1 MKKINNALLVDNDA
15 LINMM
20 NAKLIEGSKIARNV
34 NIVTNAKEALR
45 ILKKIDVSNLPEFPE
60 IIFLDID
67 MPVMSGWQFLKEVE
81 KIPLIVLNKCRI
93 ILLGSSLDLFQIKKA
108 KSNTMVNDYI
118 PKPLTMKSLQMLRS
132 AKYKPFSICQT
143 SLREI

>member
-1 MKKINNALLVDNDA
+1 MKKINNALLIDNDA

-20 NAKLIEGSKIARNV
+20 NAKLIEGSKIATNV
-34 NIVTNAKEALR
+34 NVVTNAKEALR
-45 ILKKIDVSNLPEFPE
+45 ILKKIDLLNLPEFPE

-81 KIPLIVLNKCRI
+81 KIPLIVLNKYRI

>member
-1 MKKINNALLVDNDA
+1 MKKINNALLIDNDA

-34 NIVTNAKEALR
+34 NVVTNAKEALR
-45 ILKKIDVSNLPEFPE
+45 ILKQLDVSNLTEFIE

-81 KIPLIVLNKCRI
+81 KIPLIFLNKYRI
-93 ILLGSSLDLFQIKKA
+93 ILLGSSLDLFQIKKGQ
-108 KSNTMVNDYI
+108 NRTLW
-118 PKPLTMKSLQMLRS
+118 LTIIYQNHLL
-132 AKYKPFSICQT
+132 
-143 SLREI
+143 

>member
-1 MKKINNALLVDNDA
+1 MRKINNALLIDNDA

-34 NIVTNAKEALR
+34 NVVTNAKEALR
-45 ILKKIDVSNLPEFPE
+45 ILKKVDVSNLPEFPE

-132 AKYKPFSICQT
+132 AKYKPFSICQYL
-143 SLREI
+143 LREI

>member
-1 MKKINNALLVDNDA
+1 MKKINNALLIDNDA

>member
-1 MKKINNALLVDNDA
+1 
-15 LINMM
+15 MM
-20 NAKLIEGSKIARNV
+20 NAKLIEGSKIATNV
-34 NIVTNAKEALR
+34 NVVTNAKEALR
-45 ILKKIDVSNLPEFPE
+45 ILKKIDLLNLPEFPE

-81 KIPLIVLNKCRI
+81 KIPLIVLNKYRI

>member
-1 MKKINNALLVDNDA
+1 LKKINNALLIDNDA

-20 NAKLIEGSKIARNV
+20 NAKLIEGSKIATNV
-34 NIVTNAKEALR
+34 NVVTNAKEALR
-45 ILKKIDVSNLPEFPE
+45 ILKKMDLLNLPEFPE

-81 KIPLIVLNKCRI
+81 KIPLIVLNKYRI